1 MDTYNTSQLTE
12 SQDQSLHE
20 NKENDDKNKS
30 LQDKHNLCE
39 SKDNESEISNEHDLE
54 TRSMNLL
61 KDLEEL
67 DWFNYFIFET
77 IIFELKINCLL

>member
-67 DWFNYFIFET
+67 D
-77 IIFELKINCLL
+77 